1 MSDMFFDAESFNQNL
16 NDWNVSSVKNMRGM
30 FFRAKSFNQ
39 SLDKWNTS
47 AVTGMQIKN
56 KNIL

>member
-1 MSDMFFDAESFNQNL
+1 MSDMFFDAKSFNQKL

-39 SLDKWNTS
+39 FLDKWNTS